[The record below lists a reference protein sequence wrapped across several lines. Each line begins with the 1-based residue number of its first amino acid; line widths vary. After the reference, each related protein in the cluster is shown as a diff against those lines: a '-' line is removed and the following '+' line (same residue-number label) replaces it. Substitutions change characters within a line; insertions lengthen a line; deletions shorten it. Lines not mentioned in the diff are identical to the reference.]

1 VNSGGPG
8 HKCNGGGKMRTSSDL
23 AISNSVRAVFKCDGD
38 TVEVEFLV
46 NDTSAS
52 SDIYTRVE
60 AIRIG
65 AEIAA
70 RGSHARF
77 PISGVDVNDLLSTMA
92 KKEFVLEN
100 ASSKSNVAV
109 QEIQRCYP
117 RNAVVA

>member
-1 VNSGGPG
+1 
-8 HKCNGGGKMRTSSDL
+8 MRTSSDL

-46 NDTSAS
+46 NDKSAS

-70 RGSHARF
+70 QGSHARF
-77 PISGVDVNDLLSTMA
+77 PISGVDVNDA
-92 KKEFVLEN
+92 KSFGIVLKRYGETG
-100 ASSKSNVAV
+100 K
-109 QEIQRCYP
+109 
-117 RNAVVA
+117 